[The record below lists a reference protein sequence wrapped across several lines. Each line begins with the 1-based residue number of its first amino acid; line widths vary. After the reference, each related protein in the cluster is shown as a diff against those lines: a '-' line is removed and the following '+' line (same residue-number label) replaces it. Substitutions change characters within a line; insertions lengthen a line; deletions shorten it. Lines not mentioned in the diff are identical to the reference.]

1 MDTAGPPREG
11 MISINEAARRC
22 NVSRRTVVN
31 WIDAGDLAT
40 ERAPNGYNVW
50 LDADEVAEYDRCRR
64 EDGMHRIG
72 RPKGKAEKPNPAL
85 ALRLGDRQSGPGA

>member
-1 MDTAGPPREG
+1 MSTAGPPEEG

-22 NVSRRTVVN
+22 QVSRRTVVN
-31 WIDAGDLAT
+31 WINRGDLET
-40 ERAPNGYNVW
+40 TKAPNGHNVW

-72 RPKGKAEKPNPAL
+72 RPRKEEAPNPAL
-85 ALRLGDRQSGPGA
+85 ALRLGDRQSGRGA